1 MSAPVCLPSWGHTW
15 VDLPVLRMPPPGTE
29 LIPCATGCYQIP
41 IEISAPE
48 DPVDRAVHRWF
59 LGHHGAFLVWRFLA
73 DSLDRLIR
81 EPDSQLVRLAAL
93 GYDAYSVMLAY
104 SGSCSREVY
113 EDVIRPLMMSFD
125 PAFSGRW
132 ARDYEPLP
140 GLLRRARTALGPA
153 AAAPLSSASKAN
165 LLAHMEVMR
174 RLVPGGASLLRES
187 GRTSV
192 PTTDAERA
200 RFDEFF
206 LVSRENVCVSRYRAH
221 RAAVL
226 SAIGRDLA
234 ERPLRPEYGDKPG
247 DILRTLL
254 TRL

>member
-1 MSAPVCLPSWGHTW
+1 MSAPVCAPAWGHTW
-15 VDLPVLRMPPPGTE
+15 VDLPVLRLPMPGSE

-41 IEISAPE
+41 VRISTPE
-48 DPVDRAVHRWF
+48 DPVERAVHRWF
-59 LGHHGAFLVWRFLA
+59 LGHHGAFLVWKFLS

-104 SGSCSREVY
+104 SGSCSREMY
-113 EDVIRPLMMSFD
+113 EDVIRPMMMAFD

-140 GLLRRARTALGPA
+140 GLLRRARTALGPV
-153 AAAPLSSASKAN
+153 AAAPLCSASKAN

-174 RLVPGGASLLRES
+174 RLVPGGNSLLRES
-187 GRTSV
+187 GRTRVS
-192 PTTDAERA
+192 TTDAERA

-226 SAIGRDLA
+226 SAIGHDLA
-234 ERPLRPEYGDKPG
+234 KRPLRPEYSDT
-247 DILRTLL
+247 LRTFA

>member
-1 MSAPVCLPSWGHTW
+1 MSAPVCTPTWGHTH
-15 VDLPVLRMPPPGTE
+15 VGLPVLRLPMPGTE
-29 LIPCATGCYQIP
+29 LIPCTGCYQIP
-41 IEISAPE
+41 IVINAPE
-48 DPVDRAVHRWF
+48 DPADRAVHRWF
-59 LGHHGAFLVWRFLA
+59 LGHHGAFLVWRFLSA
-73 DSLDRLIR
+73 SLDRLIR

-113 EDVIRPLMMSFD
+113 EDVIRPLMVAFD

-140 GLLRRARTALGPA
+140 GLLRRARAALGPV

-174 RLVPGGASLLRES
+174 RLVPCGNSLLRES
-187 GRTSV
+187 GRTRV
-192 PTTDAERA
+192 PTTDAERD

-226 SAIGRDLA
+226 HAIGRDLA
-234 ERPLRPEYGDKPG
+234 EHPLRPEYSDT
-247 DILRTLL
+247 LRTLV

>member
-1 MSAPVCLPSWGHTW
+1 MSAPVCAPVRGRTS
-15 VDLPVLRMPPPGTE
+15 VDLPVLRLPMPGAE
-29 LIPCATGCYQIP
+29 LIPCATGCYQFPVVINT
-41 IEISAPE
+41 PE

-59 LGHHGAFLVWRFLA
+59 LGHHGAFLVWRFLSA
-73 DSLDRLIR
+73 SLDRLIR

-113 EDVIRPLMMSFD
+113 EDVIRPMMMAFD

-140 GLLRRARTALGPA
+140 GLLRRARAALGPV

-174 RLVPGGASLLRES
+174 RLVPGGNSLLRES
-187 GRTSV
+187 GRTHV
-192 PTTDAERA
+192 PTTDADRD

-206 LVSRENVCVSRYRAH
+206 LVSRENVCASRYRAH

-226 SAIGRDLA
+226 SAIGHDLA
-234 ERPLRPEYGDKPG
+234 KHPLRPEYTAT
-247 DILRTLL
+247 LRTLA

>member
-1 MSAPVCLPSWGHTW
+1 MSAPVCLPAWGHTW
-15 VDLPVLRMPPPGTE
+15 VDLPVLRMPMPGTE
-29 LIPCATGCYQIP
+29 LIPCANGCFQLP
-41 IEISAPE
+41 ISIRTPE
-48 DPVDRAVHRWF
+48 DPVEHAVHRWF
-59 LGHHGAFLVWRFLA
+59 LGHHGAFLVWKFLSA
-73 DSLDRLIR
+73 SLDRLIR
-81 EPDSQLVRLAAL
+81 EPDSQSVGLTAL

-104 SGSCSREVY
+104 SGSCSREMY
-113 EDVIRPLMMSFD
+113 EDVIRPMMVTFD

-140 GLLRRARTALGPA
+140 GLLRRARAALGPVA
-153 AAAPLSSASKAN
+153 AQPLSSASKAN

-174 RLVPGGASLLRES
+174 RLVPGGPSLLRES
-187 GRTSV
+187 GRSRTT
-192 PTTDAERA
+192 TTDAERA

-226 SAIGRDLA
+226 SAIGHDLA
-234 ERPLRPEYGDKPG
+234 KRPLGSECGET
-247 DILRTLL
+247 LRKFA